1 MVAIRQNPINI
12 EYRPA
17 DATANPYLALAS
29 LIRAGLSGLTAG
41 LKTPPL
47 VTGDPS
53 VMTEA
58 ELVERG
64 LQRLPQ
70 SLNQALDVMAN
81 SHDVAAWFHELLL
94 TSLSGVKRAEIS
106 ILDGKTDDEICALYK
121 ELY

>member
-1 MVAIRQNPINI
+1 MAEPGKSYNI
-12 EYRPA
+12 EYRA
-17 DATANPYLALAS
+17 GRCHHANPYLALAS

-58 ELVERG
+58 ELAERG

-70 SLNQALDVMAN
+70 SLDQSLDTMAN
-81 SHDVAAWFHELLL
+81 SRHVAGWFHELLL

-106 ILDGKTDDEICALYK
+106 ILDGKTDVEICALYK